1 MNPFIPVMKRHTSLV
16 LLGTVIATA
25 VGILS
30 VSAFS
35 ATPLMV
41 AQSTSITQESNPILG
56 HVTYVIRDSDG
67 DIKSYIQS
75 DNLVTRRGKDCA
87 TTVMFRYN
95 ATSPCD
101 ANQSTGAGTSLTNGF
116 NWIAI
121 GNGTNAVADTDTVL
135 PIGGTGGGE
144 KQRLQSLP
152 ALTASTGGS
161 ATAVMSQ
168 TYSFTAGTA
177 TTIRNSGLFDAS
189 SSGNLF
195 ADQAINVPV
204 SNGDSLTVTWTINM
218 G

>member
-1 MNPFIPVMKRHTSLV
+1 MKRHTSLV
-16 LLGTVIATA
+16 LLGAVIAVA
-25 VGILS
+25 VGSILG
-30 VSAFS
+30 VNALS
-35 ATPLMV
+35 ATPLLV
-41 AQSTSITQESNPILG
+41 TQSASITHESNPILG
-56 HVTYVIRDSDG
+56 HVTYVVYDSDG
-67 DIKSYIQS
+67 NIKSYIQS

-87 TTVMFRYN
+87 TTVMFRSN

-101 ANQSTGAGTSLTNGF
+101 VNQTTANGGAPLTNGF

-121 GNGTNAVADTDTVL
+121 GNGTNAVADTDTTL
-135 PIGGTGGGE
+135 PGGGVGGGE

-152 ALTASTGGS
+152 SLTASTGGS

-195 ADQAINVPV
+195 ADQVINVPV